1 MQKLLILIS
10 FTLFSAFS
18 FANDIYQQAVE
29 SSNRPA
35 EDKTADAGRKP
46 AKVLQFFDIQPQH
59 KVLDL
64 FSGGGYYTELAANIV
79 GKKGLVD
86 AHNNNAYISYIG
98 EEKLLKRYKDQRLSN
113 VTQLHQEANDL
124 SLCTGCYDRVLMM
137 LTFHDLFYTNP
148 EQGWPK
154 IDAPELM
161 EKIRLSLKTGGLVGI
176 VDHKA
181 KADAHIDSAQTL
193 HRISAQAIKQYMQK
207 WGFKLVAESDVLSNP
222 EDELTLAMWDKSIR
236 GKTDR
241 AVLLFSTD

>member
-10 FTLFSAFS
+10 FTLFSAYS

-35 EDKTADAGRKP
+35 EDKTADPGRKP
-46 AKVLQFFDIQPQH
+46 AKILQFFDLQPQH

-64 FSGGGYYTELAANIV
+64 FSGGGYYTELTANIV
-79 GKKGLVD
+79 GQNGHVD
-86 AHNNNAYISYIG
+86 AHNKNAYISYIG
-98 EEKLLKRYKDQRLSN
+98 EEKLLKRYTDERLTN

-124 SLCTGCYDRVLMM
+124 SLCAGCYDRVLMM

-154 IDAPELM
+154 IDAPVLM

-222 EDELTLAMWDKSIR
+222 EDKLTLAMWDKSIR

-241 AVLLFSTD
+241 AVLLFSIE